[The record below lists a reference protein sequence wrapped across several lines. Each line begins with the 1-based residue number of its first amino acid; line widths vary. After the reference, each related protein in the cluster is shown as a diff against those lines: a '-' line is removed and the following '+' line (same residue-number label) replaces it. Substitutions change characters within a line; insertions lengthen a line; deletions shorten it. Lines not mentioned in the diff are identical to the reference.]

1 MFRFENAF
9 YDTFKVYYMER
20 EFKFEFE
27 FETYGAENKERA
39 VLMIAI
45 DDVESD
51 VYFFRDW
58 FHSDF
63 IIKNEVFEKAELE
76 FGSALDWGKNTQL
89 ELFHFIEKNVEN
101 YLYLLRLIIVEA
113 LYD

>member
-1 MFRFENAF
+1 MFRFEDAF

-27 FETYGAENKERA
+27 FETYGAKEKERV

-58 FHSDF
+58 IHSDF
-63 IIKNEVFEKAELE
+63 INKNEVFEKAKFE
-76 FGSALDWGKNTQL
+76 FGSALDWNKNTQL
-89 ELFHFIEKNVEN
+89 ELFHFIEKKVED

-113 LYD
+113 IM